1 MKKLLAAL
9 AIITAISVGIT
20 FYAPISEVFKGL
32 TVLPAVGSLF
42 AALFQLVRDHAS
54 HERELQL
61 QRKEQLFNLGAA
73 SHMSNVVFDKHI
85 CFCEEYMAEVHST
98 ISVLV
103 GDGVTV
109 NINQNANKLFSI
121 RQHYSAWITDDISA
135 SLESFEEALKDVA
148 AIARRIESAPD
159 GSKQLEN
166 QLKEGDEVR
175 NKLLGALFNKN
186 LPKDNDIEVE
196 SIKAK
201 LREILGIEKMLK
213 IRQWIIDN
221 AEKSINVES

>member
-1 MKKLLAAL
+1 MKKLLPAL
-9 AIITAISVGIT
+9 TIIAVMSIVIT
-20 FYAPISEVFKGL
+20 LYAPISEFFKGI
-32 TVLPAVGSLF
+32 TVLPAVGALS

-135 SLESFEEALKDVA
+135 SLESFEGALKDVA

-175 NKLLGALFNKN
+175 NKLLGALFNRN
-186 LPKDNDIEVE
+186 APKDNEIEVE
-196 SIKAK
+196 SIKTK

-221 AEKSINVES
+221 AEESISVGS